1 MSIATLHHATYL
13 AEILNHLVI
22 RDNQLTESNTDKP
35 SCYDINSKINHD
47 THKKKGQ

>member
-22 RDNQLTESNTDKP
+22 RDNQSEESNAKKLPNDDLNYTTDH
-35 SCYDINSKINHD
+35 DI
-47 THKKKGQ
+47 HKKKG